1 MIEIKVKVEGL
12 DEVINLLKK
21 LLEKENMLQKEK
33 PVNEEQKDSPV
44 TQPFLSRENVRNA
57 FIAKNSPEN
66 SQKLKKLLLSYGA
79 ANISQLDEK
88 YFADIIQELEA
99 L

>member
-66 SQKLKKLLLSYGA
+66 SQKLKKLLMSYGA

>member
-57 FIAKNSPEN
+57 FIAKRIR
-66 SQKLKKLLLSYGA
+66 QH
-79 ANISQLDEK
+79 EK
-88 YFADIIQELEA
+88 G
-99 L
+99 

>member
-66 SQKLKKLLLSYGA
+66 RQKLKKILMSYGA

-88 YFADIIQELEA
+88 YFADIMQELEA

>member
-21 LLEKENMLQKEK
+21 LLEKEK

-66 SQKLKKLLLSYGA
+66 SQKLKKLLMSYGA

>member
-1 MIEIKVKVEGL
+1 MIEVKVKVEGL
-12 DEVINLLKK
+12 DEVIDLLKK
-21 LLEKENMLQKEK
+21 LLEKEKTTVEQKELS
-33 PVNEEQKDSPV
+33 VI
-44 TQPFLSRENVRNA
+44 QPQFTREDVRNA

-66 SQKLKKLLLSYGA
+66 SQKLKKLLMSYGA

>member
-44 TQPFLSRENVRNA
+44 TQPLLSRENVRNA

-66 SQKLKKLLLSYGA
+66 SQKLKKLLMSYGA

>member
-33 PVNEEQKDSPV
+33 PVNEEQKDFPV
-44 TQPFLSRENVRNA
+44 TQSHLSREDVRNA

-66 SQKLKKLLLSYGA
+66 SQKLKKLLMSYGA

>member
-21 LLEKENMLQKEK
+21 LLE
-33 PVNEEQKDSPV
+33 NEEQKDSPV
-44 TQPFLSRENVRNA
+44 TQPFLTRENVRNA

-66 SQKLKKLLLSYGA
+66 SQKLKKLLMSYGA

>member
-66 SQKLKKLLLSYGA
+66 SQKLKKLLMKYGA

>member
-1 MIEIKVKVEGL
+1 MIEVKVKVEGL

-21 LLEKENMLQKEK
+21 LLEREKTTVEQKELS
-33 PVNEEQKDSPV
+33 VI
-44 TQPFLSRENVRNA
+44 QPQFTREDVRNA

-66 SQKLKKLLLSYGA
+66 SQKLKKLLMSYGA

>member
-21 LLEKENMLQKEK
+21 LLEKEK

-44 TQPFLSRENVRNA
+44 TQPFLSREDVRKA
-57 FIAKNSPEN
+57 FLEKATPQNKE
-66 SQKLKKLLLSYGA
+66 KLKALLEKYNA
-79 ANISQLDEK
+79 ANISHLDEK
-88 YFADIIQELEA
+88 YFAAIIQDLEA

>member
-44 TQPFLSRENVRNA
+44 TQPFLTRENVRNA

-66 SQKLKKLLLSYGA
+66 SQKLKKLLMSYGA

>member
-66 SQKLKKLLLSYGA
+66 RLKLKKLLMSYGA